1 MWWCWQTVWL
11 NIDTKHWTVIQIP
24 CMPLSP
30 NQRERYAEVLEFK
43 SRIVSIFCVW
53 VTFSLF
59 HIEGMLSGGV
69 ISCGSFNHCYMP
81 VWSLYYHYLLLLKA
95 ERNYFYRPM
104 LDMLIC
110 IAFFHRRK
118 KKRKASWIFS
128 PIRIVSICLLVCQE
142 ISLWLQTVLLFC
154 KDLTLPFLCIF
165 FFHTTTILLP
175 ECVRTRL

>member
-1 MWWCWQTVWL
+1 MLAVWL

-95 ERNYFYRPM
+95 KRNYFYRPM

-110 IAFFHRRK
+110 IAFFHRREK
-118 KKRKASWIFS
+118 KEKLVGFLVPYALFLS
-128 PIRIVSICLLVCQE
+128 VSLSVKKLV
-142 ISLWLQTVLLFC
+142 FGYR
-154 KDLTLPFLCIF
+154 LCYCF
-165 FFHTTTILLP
+165 
-175 ECVRTRL
+175 VRT